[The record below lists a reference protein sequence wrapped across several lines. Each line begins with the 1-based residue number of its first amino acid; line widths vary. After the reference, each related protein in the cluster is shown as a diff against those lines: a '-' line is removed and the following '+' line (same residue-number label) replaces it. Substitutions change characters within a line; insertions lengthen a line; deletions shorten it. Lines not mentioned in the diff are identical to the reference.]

1 MKWRK
6 TSLLV
11 TLVAMCACSPKG
23 EAAQQG
29 ILETDSTALELPLPD
44 VPAALKQPW
53 ERAAYVTEHFWDAM
67 DFADTLRSHNKMF
80 MEQNFVNFASV
91 FPYTAED
98 ALSRA
103 FGTLLTRAS
112 VDKEALNTV
121 CDLAE
126 KYLSEAD
133 SPLRNEEQYILFLE
147 EQLQLPTLSADE
159 RLRPTMRLQTAKKNR
174 QGTKATD
181 FTYTTRE
188 GKKSTLMKTPG
199 KRLLMAFYDPAC
211 SHCTDILNGLRR
223 SNLLN
228 SLIEKGELNV
238 LAVYTEG
245 DNNLWE
251 QTRDSLPETWTVAI
265 DGSNIVDNVLYD
277 IPAMPVLYLLSTDK
291 TVLLK
296 DPTPEML
303 LEYLSN

>member
-1 MKWRK
+1 
-6 TSLLV
+6 
-11 TLVAMCACSPKG
+11 
-23 EAAQQG
+23 
-29 ILETDSTALELPLPD
+29 
-44 VPAALKQPW
+44 
-53 ERAAYVTEHFWDAM
+53 M

-80 MEQNFVNFASV
+80 MEQNFVNFASL
-91 FPYTAED
+91 FPYTEED

-103 FGTLLTRAS
+103 FDILLARAS
-112 VDKEALNTV
+112 VDKEALNIV

-147 EQLQLPTLSADE
+147 EQLQLPALSADE
-159 RLRPTMRLQTAKKNR
+159 RLRPAMRLQTAKKNR

-188 GKKSTLMKTPG
+188 GKKSTLMNTPG
-199 KRLLMAFYDPAC
+199 KRLLMVFYDPAC

-223 SNLLN
+223 NNLLN

-251 QTRDSLPETWTVAI
+251 QTRDSMPEPWTVAI